1 MSAMPRSTPIT
12 KAPINKALGRPRDVD
27 SATTRRDLLDG
38 ARRIFARDGFE
49 ATTNRSIAAEV
60 GITTGA
66 IYHYFPSKAELFAA
80 VYDQAQIIV
89 YDGFERAVSGP
100 GTLTERFQRLLDAAV
115 EFNHHDPSLGG
126 FLVTVPLE
134 VQRHPELAELMDP
147 RRGRSGGFIAEL
159 VATATANDE
168 FAEGV
173 QPQAVEDIIAIVM
186 SGLAIFS
193 TITGDAER
201 HAAAVRALRLFLEGA
216 LVRRP
221 TQS

>member
-1 MSAMPRSTPIT
+1 MPRSTPV
-12 KAPINKALGRPRDVD
+12 NKALGRPRDVD

-80 VYDQAQIIV
+80 VYDQAQSIV
-89 YDGFERAVSGP
+89 YDGFEQAVSGS
-100 GTLTERFQRLLDAAV
+100 GTLTERFQRVLDAAV
-115 EFNHHDPSLGG
+115 EFNRYDPSLGG

-134 VQRHPELAELMDP
+134 VQRHPELADLMAP
-147 RRGRSGGFIAEL
+147 RRSRSGGFIAQM
-159 VATATANDE
+159 VAMAMANDE
-168 FAEGV
+168 FVEGV
-173 QPQAVEDIIAIVM
+173 EAQAVEDIIAIVV

-193 TITGDAER
+193 TINGDADR
-201 HAAAVRALRLFLEGA
+201 HAAAVRALSQFLEGD

-221 TQS
+221 APG